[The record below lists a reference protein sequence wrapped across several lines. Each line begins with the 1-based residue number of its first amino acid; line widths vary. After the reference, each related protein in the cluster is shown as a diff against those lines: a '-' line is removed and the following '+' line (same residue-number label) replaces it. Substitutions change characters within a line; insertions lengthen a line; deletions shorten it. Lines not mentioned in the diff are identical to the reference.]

1 MRYSTPSVSTPKY
14 VHSDQSEVDEIMVN
28 KNKSQ
33 NGFTLIEIMVVLIII
48 AIMASF
54 VVPSVINRPDQAR
67 LTKVKNDILTI
78 ESAIDLYKLDNG
90 DYPSNDEGLEKLIE
104 DKENLYLKRL
114 PLDPW
119 NNPYQYANPGTNL
132 VFDIFT
138 LGSDN
143 KTGGTGSSKDIG
155 NWNLEE

>member
-1 MRYSTPSVSTPKY
+1 MNIV
-14 VHSDQSEVDEIMVN
+14 
-28 KNKSQ
+28 KNKKQ

-67 LTKVKNDILTI
+67 LTKVKNDILTR

-90 DYPSNDEGLEKLIE
+90 NYPSNDEGLEELIADE
-104 DKENLYLKRL
+104 DNLYLKRL

-119 NNPYQYANPGTNL
+119 NNPYQYSNPGRNSKI
-132 VFDIFT
+132 DIFS
-138 LGSDN
+138 LGADN
-143 KTGGTGSSKDIG
+143 QEGGDGNNKDIG